1 MEVVNHKEGVPF
13 EHYVNL
19 FKDLD
24 PAEAARRT
32 GAAFD
37 GQAFTLTL
45 VGTDYR
51 IAWPDYAI
59 SSGTEQAFALK
70 NLPAQTFLLRYLL
83 EGKAVPALGQFKT
96 FREMPWGELYIQ
108 PFTGR
113 CLTRAAFTFGTKLGS
128 FAAAME
134 RLGAQKL
141 PHGDAGYELELL
153 PGYAMRLLVWAGD
166 DEFPPNSQIL
176 YSDNFSEGFAA
187 EDRVVAGDIL
197 ISVVKAEM
205 QQKIV

>member
-13 EHYVNL
+13 EYYVDLFRNL
-19 FKDLD
+19 N
-24 PAEAARRT
+24 PEEACART

-37 GQAFTLTL
+37 GTAFTLRL
-45 VGTDYR
+45 VNAEYKIT
-51 IAWPDYAI
+51 WPDYSITADRDD
-59 SSGTEQAFALK
+59 AFALK
-70 NLPAQTFLLRYLL
+70 ALPGQTFLLRWLL
-83 EGKAVPALGQFKT
+83 EGKAVPARGQFKT

-113 CLTRAAFTFGTKLGS
+113 CLTRAAFTFGTRVAQ

-134 RLGAQKL
+134 KLGAKKL
-141 PHGDAGYELELL
+141 PHGDAAYELELL
-153 PGYAMRLLVWAGD
+153 PGYAMQLIVWAGD

-176 YSDNFSEGFAA
+176 YSDNFADSFAA

-197 ISVVKAEM
+197 ISIVKANL
-205 QQKIV
+205 

>member
-13 EHYVNL
+13 EHYVELFRNL
-19 FKDLD
+19 N
-24 PAEAARRT
+24 PEEACART

-37 GQAFTLTL
+37 GTAFTLRL
-45 VGTDYR
+45 VNAEYR
-51 IAWPDYAI
+51 ITWPEYSITADRDD
-59 SSGTEQAFALK
+59 AFALK
-70 NLPAQTFLLRYLL
+70 ALPGQTFLLRWLL
-83 EGKAVPALGQFKT
+83 EGKAVPARGQFKT

-113 CLTRAAFTFGTKLGS
+113 CLTRAAFTFGTRVAQ

-134 RLGAQKL
+134 KLGAKKL
-141 PHGDAGYELELL
+141 PHGDAAYELELL
-153 PGYAMRLLVWAGD
+153 PGYAMQLIVWAGD

-176 YSDNFSEGFAA
+176 YSDNFADSFAA

-197 ISVVKAEM
+197 ISIVKANL
-205 QQKIV
+205 

>member
-1 MEVVNHKEGVPF
+1 MQVENHKEGVPF
-13 EHYVNL
+13 EYYVNL
-19 FKDLD
+19 FQKLD
-24 PAEAARRT
+24 PREAQART
-32 GAAFD
+32 GVDFD
-37 GQAFTLTL
+37 GQAFTLPL

-51 IAWPDYAI
+51 ITWPVYAI
-59 SSGTEQAFALK
+59 SAKEENAFALK

-83 EGKAVPALGQFKT
+83 EGKAVLARGAFKT

-113 CLTRAAFTFGTKLGS
+113 CLTRAAFTFGTRVEK

-134 RLGAQKL
+134 KLGAKKL

-176 YSDNFSEGFAA
+176 YSDNFADGFAA

-197 ISVVKAEM
+197 ISIAKANL
-205 QQKIV
+205 